1 MADSAPQIP
10 LSQGAGYGVVIGLGA
25 LFALGMIGI
34 SENMK
39 RRGNVENSEEFTVA
53 KRSLGTGLTA
63 AGVTSSWTWST
74 TLLSSVTVA
83 YVYGVA
89 GSFFYAACNST
100 QIMVFSNLA
109 IQCKRK
115 APNARTFLEII
126 RVRYGTVAHFSFM
139 FFSLAS
145 NILVVSSILIGGAAA
160 IESLTGMS
168 VYASLWL
175 LPLSVSAYTIRGG
188 LRATILTDYIHTAII
203 LIIILMFWF
212 KVYASG
218 NQIGS
223 PGKMWDLLIEAARR
237 NDYSAPTKDGS
248 YLTIR
253 SLGALKFAILSIL
266 EYTGVVF
273 LDNSFHQKGIA
284 ADPAAAIPGYVLGGL
299 AWYAMPFTLA
309 TTMGILAVA
318 LENTPA
324 FPTFPRRM
332 NAQEIGAGLALPYAA
347 QTIAGKGG
355 AGAVL
360 VLMFMSCT
368 SAISSVLI
376 GSSTVLSYD
385 VYKTYLKP
393 NATDAQV
400 LRAGHWCVAGF
411 AIFMAAFG
419 SMLHGV
425 KIDLGF
431 IYNMTGI
438 FTGSALPALVGTFF
452 SSRQGALAATSSIW
466 LGFFAAVITWLTLA
480 KRFSGEVTIA
490 SVGATDPCLYGCIAG
505 IGAAAVVTISISIFQ
520 NANYTWESLGAIRL
534 LDDEGNDRDVA
545 YADPTYDPERLRR
558 AAYVARGI
566 TVGLFLALFII
577 WPLSLYGTAYKFSR
591 KFFTGWVIVSLLWA
605 FFSFFAVT
613 VYPIIEGRHL
623 LFSWGKDLFGKGGKG
638 SHGDEFD
645 HHRKTR
651 GGKFEDGSPESGSA
665 NESLKVGNGGVG
677 VDVIEEKG

>member
-1 MADSAPQIP
+1 MADTTAVMP
-10 LSQGAGYGVVIGLGA
+10 LSQGAGYGVVVGLGA
-25 LFALGMIGI
+25 LFAFGMIAV
-34 SENMK
+34 SEVMK
-39 RRGNVENSEEFTVA
+39 RRGNIENSEEFTVA

-83 YVYGVA
+83 YEYGVA

-109 IQCKRK
+109 IQTKRK

-126 RVRYGTVAHFSFM
+126 RVRYGTTAHFSFM

-160 IESLTGMS
+160 INSLTGMN

-175 LPLSVSAYTIRGG
+175 LPLGVSVYTIRGG

-203 LIIILMFWF
+203 LIVILFFWF

-218 NQIGS
+218 TQIGS
-223 PGKMWDLLIEAARR
+223 PGKMWDLLIAAAQR

-284 ADPAAAIPGYVLGGL
+284 ADPASAIPGYVLGGL

-324 FPTFPRRM
+324 FPTYPRRM
-332 NAQEIGAGLALPYAA
+332 NTKEIGAGLTLPFAA

-376 GSSTVLSYD
+376 GVSTVLSYD
-385 VYKTYLKP
+385 IYKTYVNPK
-393 NATDAQV
+393 ATDDQV
-400 LRAGHWCVAGF
+400 LRVGHWCVAGF
-411 AIFMAAFG
+411 AIFMAAFAT
-419 SMLHGV
+419 MLHGV
-425 KIDLGF
+425 NIDLGF

-452 SSRQGALAATSSIW
+452 SSRQGALAATASIW
-466 LGFFAAVITWLTLA
+466 TGFFAAVITWLTLA
-480 KRFSGEVTIA
+480 HRFSGTVNIT

-505 IGAAAVVTISISIFQ
+505 IGAAAVVTISISIFH
-520 NANYTWESLGAIRL
+520 NARYGWETLGAIRL
-534 LDDEGNDRDVA
+534 TDGEGNDKDVA
-545 YADPTYDPERLRR
+545 YADPTYDPERLRK
-558 AAYVARGI
+558 AAYVARAI
-566 TVGLFLALFII
+566 TLFLFLALFII
-577 WPLSLYGTAYKFSR
+577 WPLTLYGTAYKFSK

-605 FFSFFAVT
+605 FFSFFSVT
-613 VYPIIEGRHL
+613 VFPIIEGRHL
-623 LFSWGKDLFGKGGKG
+623 LLSWTKALFGKR
-638 SHGDEFD
+638 STATNEDEFD
-645 HHRKTR
+645 HHQHSQRYDDSYAAFQDKQIV
-651 GGKFEDGSPESGSA
+651 DDMAVP
-665 NESLKVGNGGVG
+665 LGV
-677 VDVIEEKG
+677 K

>member
-1 MADSAPQIP
+1 MADTVPAVP
-10 LSQGAGYGVVIGLGA
+10 LSQGAGYGVVVGLGA
-25 LFALGMIGI
+25 LFALGMIGV
-34 SENMK
+34 STVMK
-39 RRGNVENSEEFTVA
+39 KRGNIENSEEFTVA

-83 YVYGVA
+83 YTYGVA

-126 RVRYGTVAHFSFM
+126 RVRYGTVAHWSYM

-160 IESLTGMS
+160 INSLTGMS

-203 LIIILMFWF
+203 LIVILVFWF
-212 KVYASG
+212 KVYATGS
-218 NQIGS
+218 QIGS
-223 PGKMWDLLIEAARR
+223 PGRMWDLLIAAAER
-237 NDYSAPTKDGS
+237 NNYSAPTKDGS

-284 ADPAAAIPGYVLGGL
+284 ADPTSAIPGYVLGGL

-332 NAQEIGAGLALPYAA
+332 STSEVGAGLALPYAA
-347 QTIAGKGG
+347 ITIAGKGG

-385 VYKTYLKP
+385 VYKTYINPK
-393 NATDAQV
+393 ATDSQV
-400 LRAGHWCVAGF
+400 LRAGHWCVAGM

-438 FTGSALPALVGTFF
+438 FTGSALPGLVGTFF
-452 SSRQGALAATSSIW
+452 SSRQGPLAATASIW
-466 LGFFAAVITWLTLA
+466 IGFFAAVITWLTLA
-480 KRFSGEVTIA
+480 QRFSGSVTIA

-505 IGAAAVVTISISIFQ
+505 IGAAAIVTLGISIFQ
-520 NANYTWESLGAIRL
+520 NANYGWETLGAIRL
-534 LDDEGNDRDVA
+534 TDDAGNPKDYA
-545 YADPTYDPERLRR
+545 YEDPTYDPIRLRK

-566 TVGLFLALFII
+566 TVFLFLALFII
-577 WPLSLYGTAYKFSR
+577 WPLTMYGTAYQFSR
-591 KFFTGWVIVSLLWA
+591 KFFTGWVVVSLLWA
-605 FFSFFAVT
+605 FFSFFSVT
-613 VYPIIEGRHL
+613 VYPVIEGRHL
-623 LFSWGKDLFGKGGKG
+623 LLSWVGDLFGGGRKQRQ
-638 SHGDEFD
+638 HGDEFD
-645 HHRKTR
+645 HHRR
-651 GGKFEDGSPESGSA
+651 RQRSDGSESAGASD
-665 NESLKVGNGGVG
+665 EKVDKSGKPAGVKE
-677 VDVIEEKG
+677 VL

>member
-1 MADSAPQIP
+1 MSETQAAIP

-25 LFALGMIGI
+25 LFALVMIGVTEI
-34 SENMK
+34 MR
-39 RRGNVENSEEFTVA
+39 RRGNVENAEEFTVA

-74 TLLSSVTVA
+74 TLLSSATVA
-83 YVYGVA
+83 YEYGVA

-100 QIMVFSNLA
+100 QIMIFSNLA
-109 IQCKRK
+109 IESKRK

-126 RVRYGTVAHFSFM
+126 RVRYGTIAHLSFM

-160 IESLTGMS
+160 INSLTGMN

-175 LPLSVSAYTIRGG
+175 LPMSVTAYTLRGG
-188 LRATILTDYIHTAII
+188 LRATILTDYVHTAII
-203 LIIILMFWF
+203 LIIIFVFWF
-212 KVYASG
+212 KVYATG
-218 NQIGS
+218 DQIGS
-223 PGKMWDLLIEAARR
+223 PAKMWDLLHEAAKR

-284 ADPAAAIPGYVLGGL
+284 ADPASAVPGYVLGGL

-309 TTMGILAVA
+309 TTMGIAAIA

-324 FPTFPRRM
+324 FPTFPNRM
-332 NAQEIGAGLALPYAA
+332 STAEISAGLTLPYAA
-347 QTIAGKGG
+347 QTIAGEGG

-368 SAISSVLI
+368 SAISSQLI
-376 GSSTVLSYD
+376 GVSTVLSYD
-385 VYKTYLKP
+385 VYKTYIKP
-393 NATDAQV
+393 DATDAQI
-400 LRAGHWCVAGF
+400 LRAGHYCVVGF

-438 FTGSALPALVGTFF
+438 FTGSALPALIATFF
-452 SSRQGALAATSSIW
+452 STRQGSLAAVASIW
-466 LGFFAAVITWLTLA
+466 TGFFSAVITWLTLA
-480 KRFSGEVTIA
+480 KRFSGTVNIA
-490 SVGATDPCLYGCIAG
+490 SVGQTDPCLYGCIAG
-505 IGAAAVVTISISIFQ
+505 IGAAAVVTIAISTFH
-520 NANYTWESLGAIRL
+520 NAHYTWDTLGAIRL
-534 LDDEGNDRDVA
+534 TDIDGNDKDVA
-545 YADPTYDPERLRR
+545 FEDPDYNPERLRK
-558 AAYVARGI
+558 AAYVARAI
-566 TVGLFLALFII
+566 TVFLFLALFII
-577 WPLSLYGTAYKFSR
+577 WPLSLYGTAYQFS
-591 KFFTGWVIVSLLWA
+591 KNFFTGWVIVSLLWA
-605 FFSFFAVT
+605 FFSFGSVT
-613 VYPIIEGRHL
+613 VYPIIEERRRL
-623 LFSWGKDLFGKGGKG
+623 LSWVEEFSRKSKVRETESVDEVRVEHEGKDI
-638 SHGDEFD
+638 D
-645 HHRKTR
+645 
-651 GGKFEDGSPESGSA
+651 
-665 NESLKVGNGGVG
+665 
-677 VDVIEEKG
+677 I